1 VGEGRGLD
9 GGRALVAK
17 VKVDG
22 RRYKI
27 YRRPDAHGRVS
38 QESTWYLRAQ
48 IHGRMIHRSLDSNVR
63 AQAEVVAAR
72 LVRAAR
78 AGRWEALE
86 ETKVRAQVASLAQV
100 VECYAPLWQVLQKR
114 ERTWRANVATL
125 ERVLDVA
132 GEARGLSAPVSVL
145 TRRFAAVFQERFMAR
160 VKGRDRIAQNA
171 AAVTANSYLRMVRSL
186 FSREVVG
193 RGTYD
198 GLVLPDLKEFMDA
211 PELAELPHQYVAP
224 RPEVLRALAEG
235 AGRLRVENPA
245 VWLVWWLAVQSGL
258 RRGELLA
265 LRWGWFREGAIEV
278 PCSAAFVAKGKR
290 ARLVPV
296 VAVCEVRAREV
307 AAALGWE
314 SGPADLVLQGNADR
328 WFRELGEWMVSLG
341 WDRRQKAH
349 ELRKVFASALAEGC
363 GDVYAV
369 KEALGHQAISTTE
382 RYVAPTLAKAVDVAA
397 RWQQGKGRDEG

>member
-1 VGEGRGLD
+1 LNARD
-9 GGRALVAK
+9 TVAK

-22 RRYKI
+22 RRFKI
-27 YRRPDAHGRVS
+27 YRRPDARGRVS
-38 QESTWYLRAQ
+38 QDSTWYLRTE

-63 AQAEVVAAR
+63 AQAERIAAGIIR
-72 LVRAAR
+72 NAR
-78 AGRWEALE
+78 AKRWDALE
-86 ETKVRAQVASLAQV
+86 ESKVRAEVASLAEV
-100 VECYAPLWQVLQKR
+100 VERYSPLWQVLGRR
-114 ERTWRANVATL
+114 ERTWRANVTTL

-145 TRRFAAVFQERFMAR
+145 TRRFAALFQERFMAR
-160 VKGRDRIAQNA
+160 AKGRDRIAQNG

-193 RGTYD
+193 RGSYD

-211 PELAELPHQYVAP
+211 PELAELPPQYVAP
-224 RPEVLRALAEG
+224 RAEVLRAMAEG
-235 AGRLRVENPA
+235 AVALRVERPA

-258 RRGELLA
+258 RRGELRA
-265 LRWGWFREGAIEV
+265 LRWGWFSGDGRDGRVLEV

-296 VAVCEVRAREV
+296 VPECERLAREV
-307 AAALGWE
+307 ASGLGWE
-314 SGPADLVLQGNADR
+314 MGPADLVLQGNTDR

-349 ELRKVFASALAEGC
+349 ELRKVFATALAEGC